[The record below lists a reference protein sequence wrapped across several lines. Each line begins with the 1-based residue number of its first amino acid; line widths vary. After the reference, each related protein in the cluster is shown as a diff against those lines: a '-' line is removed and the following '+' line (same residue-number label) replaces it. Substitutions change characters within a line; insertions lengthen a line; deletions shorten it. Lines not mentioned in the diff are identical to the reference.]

1 MFMLYYTS
9 SGCSRISLLL
19 NWNLKYLDTCL
30 KKKVFYSIDSFH
42 VAMHKVLNVLISV
55 DCIINI
61 NKSKILLLQS

>member
-9 SGCSRISLLL
+9 SGCSRISLIL
-19 NWNLKYLDTCL
+19 NWNLKYLDTYL

-42 VAMHKVLNVLISV
+42 VAMHQVLNVLISV

-61 NKSKILLLQS
+61 NKSKIILLQS